1 MSNLKIILKAD
12 DFSPVTFMSIF
23 KGLIKFRIHSLGIPH
38 SVSLGWKKY
47 IAFTSER
54 KICTDF
60 GIIGNTLRFISENSS
75 FVHITRKLLNENNGI
90 WNHGYFHK
98 MDEFKGRHLDYQI
111 NNIKRTNTIL
121 KKLFDINDIAFGAP
135 GNNIDENTNKAL
147 VKSGNPVW
155 FFGNKENSRYLLLDR
170 IVDIEKPV
178 SKPNFNFFITEVD
191 RLKKMHDLRTII
203 LQIHPN
209 QWKKIDYLE
218 FSKCLD
224 YLDSQFHVTYI
235 KSSDLLK
242 KTKI

>member
-1 MSNLKIILKAD
+1 M
-12 DFSPVTFMSIF
+12 F
-23 KGLIKFRIHSLGIPH
+23 
-38 SVSLGWKKY
+38 
-47 IAFTSER
+47 
-54 KICTDF
+54 
-60 GIIGNTLRFISENSS
+60 
-75 FVHITRKLLNENNGI
+75 
-90 WNHGYFHK
+90 
-98 MDEFKGRHLDYQI
+98 
-111 NNIKRTNTIL
+111 
-121 KKLFDINDIAFGAP
+121 
-135 GNNIDENTNKAL
+135 
-147 VKSGNPVW
+147 
-155 FFGNKENSRYLLLDR
+155 
-170 IVDIEKPV
+170 V